1 MKRKNKALGIRR
13 RFNPI
18 SLSVLLVVLIL
29 ALIAFGLY
37 FIQLN
42 PTGLFFDDSDREDSN
57 KTQIN
62 SPMVSNASEVISPGQ
77 EIVRN
82 LAQYVDYNGR
92 NLSLKASEDSDF
104 CSGCS
109 KEVYS
114 FLADDGSGK
123 TVERTVELIMEG
135 NRLRNLTFIS

>member
-1 MKRKNKALGIRR
+1 
-13 RFNPI
+13 
-18 SLSVLLVVLIL
+18 
-29 ALIAFGLY
+29 
-37 FIQLN
+37 
-42 PTGLFFDDSDREDSN
+42 
-57 KTQIN
+57 
-62 SPMVSNASEVISPGQ
+62 MVSNASEVISPGE

-92 NLSLKASEDSDF
+92 NLSLEEREDSEI
-104 CSGCS
+104 CSGCY

-114 FLADDGSGK
+114 FLAYDDLGK